1 LGILPD
7 VGDRGLSQL
16 GITVPFVDLGVVH
29 QDLKEAVLEAVG
41 DLIERADFTNG
52 AAVVDFEHAFAAYCG
67 ARHCVG
73 MSSGLDA
80 LRLALIA
87 GGLQAGDEVIVPAFT
102 FAATFE
108 AVTQAGG
115 IPVVV
120 DVSEADYNLDVTAA
134 ESAVGDRTRF
144 VLPVHLYGQ
153 MSDMRALLALAESH
167 DLQII
172 EDACQAHGAV
182 RDGIAAGT
190 RCLAG
195 AFSFYPAKNLGA
207 MGDAGALTTGD
218 EGLAERAR
226 ALREHG
232 QYVKYEHVRE
242 GYTARL
248 DTIQA
253 LVLLRKLT
261 FLSDWNEERR
271 AVARSYSQAL
281 NGVGDLRLPPVPPR
295 SEPVWYVYVIRTAEP
310 RRLADFLRERGVG
323 TARHYPQPP
332 HLSPAFAELG
342 YAVGAFPL
350 AERLAEEVLSLPI
363 YPKIG
368 EVQVSAVVEAIREY
382 FRSGEHGKQ
391 RQAY

>member
-1 LGILPD
+1 MS
-7 VGDRGLSQL
+7 DRGLSQL

-29 QDLKEAVLEAVG
+29 QDLKEAVLESVA
-41 DLIERADFTNG
+41 DLIERGDFTNG
-52 AAVVDFEHAFAAYCG
+52 AAVADFERAFAGYCG

-87 GGLQAGDEVIVPAFT
+87 AGLRPGDEVIVPAFT

-115 IPVVV
+115 VPVVV
-120 DVSEADYNLDVTAA
+120 DVSETDYNLDVAAA
-134 ESAVGDRTRF
+134 ETAVGDRTRF

-153 MSDMRALLALAESH
+153 MSDMRALLALAERH
-167 DLQII
+167 DLQTI

-190 RCLAG
+190 GGLTG

-207 MGDAGALTTGD
+207 MGDAGALITD
-218 EGLAERAR
+218 DAGLAERAR

-232 QYVKYEHVRE
+232 QHVKYEHAFE

-253 LVLLRKLT
+253 LALVLKLP
-261 FLSDWNEERR
+261 LLNDWNEDRR
-271 AVARSYSQAL
+271 TIARFYSEAL
-281 NGVGDLRLPPVPPR
+281 RDVGDLRLTPVPEG
-295 SEPVWYVYVIRTAEP
+295 SEPVWYVYVIRTAKPEQ
-310 RRLADFLRERGVG
+310 LADNLKKRGIATG
-323 TARHYPQPP
+323 RHYPHPP
-332 HLSPAFAELG
+332 HLAAAYAYLG
-342 YAVGAFPL
+342 HREADFPV
-350 AERLAEEVLSLPI
+350 AERLATQVLSLPI
-363 YPKIG
+363 YPGLG
-368 EVQVSAVVEAIREY
+368 EAQLTIVIEAISEY
-382 FRSGEHGKQ
+382 FRHG
-391 RQAY
+391 